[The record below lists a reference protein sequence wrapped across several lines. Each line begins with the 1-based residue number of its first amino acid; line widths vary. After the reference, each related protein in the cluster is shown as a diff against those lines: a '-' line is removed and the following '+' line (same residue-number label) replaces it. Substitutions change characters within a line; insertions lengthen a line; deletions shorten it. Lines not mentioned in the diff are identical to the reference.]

1 MAIQVFER
9 ILTISDNPVPWIQM
23 TSKTDQ
29 LKPIVR
35 EMLTQDPDALNGSIA
50 EEAAKRIGKPVDGKE
65 VSRVRNIIGL
75 GANQAIEAEHLR
87 RLLRAY
93 RAGKDGLAFET
104 IWD

>member
-1 MAIQVFER
+1 MA
-9 ILTISDNPVPWIQM
+9 
-23 TSKTDQ
+23 SKTDQ
-29 LKPIVR
+29 LIPIVR

-50 EEAAKRIGKPVDGKE
+50 EGAARRIGKAVDSKE

-75 GANQAIEAEHLR
+75 GVHQAIEAEHLR
-87 RLLRAY
+87 QLLRAY